1 MGGRGIKKIIRN
13 KNVIFLLTPFIVF
26 FTLVFLL
33 GIIEMIK
40 TSFGL
45 FVFTGNEF
53 SFSFYEEILTDS
65 QFYKSLIYTIYLG
78 VIPTIVS
85 VTFGVGLAILAFLI
99 YKREKKMFALAK
111 LPIVI
116 SYSIYT
122 FSVILLIM
130 QTGLISRV
138 LYFFNIIDES
148 SSFPLLVYDKYGVG
162 IMIVYLLKQ
171 VPFVFFVVY
180 GTLVKVGR
188 KYIDTSYNLGANTL
202 ETIFKVILPTIKSS
216 IISVFLLCFAFNFGT
231 FEVPYILGNPK
242 YETIAVMSYRYYT
255 SPTLEQRP
263 LSMVINVLIIAVC
276 FIALFFYI
284 NRSKK
289 YESI

>member
-1 MGGRGIKKIIRN
+1 
-13 KNVIFLLTPFIVF
+13 
-26 FTLVFLL
+26 
-33 GIIEMIK
+33 MIK

-111 LPIVI
+111 FPIVI